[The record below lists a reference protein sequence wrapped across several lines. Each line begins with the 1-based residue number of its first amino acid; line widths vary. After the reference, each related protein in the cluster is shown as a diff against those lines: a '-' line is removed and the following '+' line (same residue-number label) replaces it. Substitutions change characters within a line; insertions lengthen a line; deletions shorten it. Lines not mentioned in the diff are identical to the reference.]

1 MVDGFT
7 NGFRLNFSGERIAQ
21 DSPNLT
27 SANDNSEV
35 VKAKIDAELE
45 AGRIAG
51 PFSSRPR
58 HDLKLSPLGVVSKR
72 QEGQYRLIHHLS
84 FPRASGWSV
93 NEGISKEHTS
103 VSYAGI
109 EDAIALIKQLGRGC
123 FLAKTDIKS
132 AFRILPVHRDDYM
145 LLGFSWNGQFY
156 YDLCVPMGCAS
167 SCAIFETFSS
177 ALEWIAVQKL
187 GCHGVVHIL
196 DDFLFI
202 EKTRD
207 LCEESLNKFLEFCA
221 YAGIPIATEKT
232 FKPSKVMDFVGITL
246 DSDCMKA
253 RLPLDKVH
261 KCHSLIQNFMDRNSY
276 KKREM
281 ESLIGYL
288 NFTCSVVL
296 PSRAFLRR
304 LISSIMGV
312 RQPYHFLKISS

>member
-1 MVDGFT
+1 M
-7 NGFRLNFSGERIAQ
+7 
-21 DSPNLT
+21 
-27 SANDNSEV
+27 
-35 VKAKIDAELE
+35 
-45 AGRIAG
+45 
-51 PFSSRPR
+51 
-58 HDLKLSPLGVVSKR
+58 KLSPLGVVPKR

-84 FPRASGWSV
+84 YPRASGWSV
-93 NEGISKEHTS
+93 NGGISKEHTP

-109 EDAIALIKQLGRGC
+109 EDAIAVIKRLGRG
-123 FLAKTDIKS
+123 FAKTDIKS

-145 LLGFSWNGQFY
+145 LLGFSWKDQFY

-167 SCAIFETFSS
+167 SCAIFERFSS
-177 ALEWIAVQKL
+177 VLEWIAIQKL

-202 EKTRD
+202 EKTHDR
-207 LCEESLNKFLEFCA
+207 CQESLNKFIEFCTL
-221 YAGIPIATEKT
+221 AGIPIACEKT

-246 DSDCMKA
+246 DSTAMEA
-253 RLPLDKVH
+253 RLPLENVH
-261 KCHSLIQNFMDRNSY
+261 KCYSLIQDTGKKSC

-296 PSRAFLRR
+296 PGRVFHRR

-312 RQPYHFLKISS
+312 RQPYHFIKISAEMKSDLAMWQSFVISFNGKSMF